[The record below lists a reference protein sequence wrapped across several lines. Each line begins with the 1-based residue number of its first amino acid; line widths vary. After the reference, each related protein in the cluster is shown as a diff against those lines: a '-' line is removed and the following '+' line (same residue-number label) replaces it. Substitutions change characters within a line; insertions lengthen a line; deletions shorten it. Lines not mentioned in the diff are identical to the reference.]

1 MRLFGDKKAILRPN
15 NGLIL
20 KLMLLLSAIY
30 LGPTPKIRTPKIR
43 KIRSQAVSL
52 QHFLDDGR
60 TQVHHG
66 KILEPSAKSPDGG
79 PYT

>member
-1 MRLFGDKKAILRPN
+1 MYGSVRGVPGNRHSYRD
-15 NGLIL
+15 
-20 KLMLLLSAIY
+20 
-30 LGPTPKIRTPKIR
+30 PKIRTPKIR